1 MQYHSVSGKVI
12 GPTNIQ
18 ELARLIKL
26 LPSLTTSQLIN
37 HLSHI
42 PLQIMASHKI
52 LKSFL
57 VKIINMSVR
66 MSGGLKLE
74 RCNEGFVHYIFRL
87 SKL

>member
-1 MQYHSVSGKVI
+1 MQYQSVSGKVI

-37 HLSHI
+37 HLSLI

-57 VKIINMSVR
+57 IKIINMLVR
-66 MSGGLKLE
+66 MPERLKLE